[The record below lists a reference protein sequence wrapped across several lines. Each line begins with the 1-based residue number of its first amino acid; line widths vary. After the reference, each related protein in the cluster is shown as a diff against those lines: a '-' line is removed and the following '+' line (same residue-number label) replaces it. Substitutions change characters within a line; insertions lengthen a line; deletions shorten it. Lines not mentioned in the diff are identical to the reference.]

1 MSVGKPLWEFLD
13 SGSHTP
19 RLLDTQEEGLDENYF
34 LTDDK
39 SSPIR
44 WKIGLT
50 AGLALMAVVVLL
62 AVAAHLFRQASPVA
76 EALVTPVLLDN
87 SPQVVDQASI
97 TANVLVH
104 VVGAVHQPGVIE
116 LPENSRV
123 IDALTRAGGAT
134 DEADLTG
141 INLARIVYDGEQIV
155 VPRPGDTPPQGAAGS
170 SGGPIS
176 LSRADQATLE
186 TLPRIGPATAQ
197 RIISWREQNG
207 PFRSVEDLLAV
218 SGIGPAT
225 LEGIRDR
232 VVP

>member
-13 SGSHTP
+13 SASNTP
-19 RLLDTQEEGLDENYF
+19 RLVDTQEEGLDENYF
-34 LTDDK
+34 LTEDK
-39 SSPIR
+39 PSQFR

-50 AGLALMAVVVLL
+50 AGLALMAVVVLV

-76 EALVTPVLLDN
+76 QTLVTPVLQDGSSEYLDQT
-87 SPQVVDQASI
+87 PIATI
-97 TANVLVH
+97 VLVH
-104 VVGAVHQPGVIE
+104 VVGAVNQPGVIE

-134 DEADLTG
+134 DEADLSG

-155 VPRPGDTPPQGAAGS
+155 VPRPGETATGATEGGG
-170 SGGPIS
+170 GGPIS

-186 TLPRIGPATAQ
+186 TLPRIGPATAE
-197 RIISWREQNG
+197 RIISWREKNG
-207 PFRSVEDLLAV
+207 PFESVEDLLAV